1 MRFGRTILLTTFIS
15 ILAIMAGCTQGT
27 SEARLAQIDSLLERK
42 LYDSARAELSRIAPS
57 DLKSEEDIAH
67 YNLQKTNLCFRN
79 GEVLPNDSMIDISI
93 KHYRQNGDKQKL
105 ALSLYIKGRLQH
117 KRNET
122 KNALRNLLEAAG
134 IAKDT
139 DDDALKA
146 KIYANLAYFNKRLGE
161 NRYALKYIK
170 QALIYAEKIKYDKDI
185 IIPDIYMQASD
196 IYGNLKDTANAIAYI
211 EKCIPYIE
219 HTDSFGK
226 ANIYSG
232 LANIYNVKGDFEKA
246 KKYGDMSI
254 NLRPK
259 HDTYYILSQTYKN
272 KGDMATAD
280 TMIKQAIKTATPN
293 YKMMMMAEIRK
304 EKQGQGRYKDAAAL
318 GDSMM
323 SLNNSI
329 TRRNQADSIIEIQA
343 TFDIAQ
349 KDRQQIAKLKHGII
363 CIAIVAIALIAISIM
378 KQYTQNA
385 LFKRKIRKAKHEL
398 QAIIDN
404 YSEFKNILYN
414 TLNAAAESN
423 KDNAEDSP
431 KAGQP
436 EERPQETMAQA
447 PNRAE
452 GIAPEARQCL
462 AEMYEMTD
470 YAIINNNCIA
480 KWSNDKTARF
490 IGYCCCAIPGLNDK
504 MENDYTNL
512 TKQNKLMLIFIYLN
526 KEKEDICKIMGLSE
540 SAFRQAQ
547 NRLKKKA
554 KTTAAA

>member
-105 ALSLYIKGRLQH
+105 ARSLYFKGRTQYD
-117 KRNET
+117 RNET

-134 IAKDT
+134 IAKET
-139 DDDALKA
+139 GDDALKA
-146 KIYANLAYFNKRLGE
+146 KIYASLAYFNKRLGE

-170 QALIYAEKIKYDKDI
+170 QALKYAEKIKYDKAFL
-185 IIPDIYMQASD
+185 IPGIYMQASD

-259 HDTYYILSQTYKN
+259 HDTYYILSKTYKN

-423 KDNAEDSP
+423 KGNAEDDP

-470 YAIINNNCIA
+470 YVIINNNCIA

>member
-1 MRFGRTILLTTFIS
+1 
-15 ILAIMAGCTQGT
+15 
-27 SEARLAQIDSLLERK
+27 
-42 LYDSARAELSRIAPS
+42 
-57 DLKSEEDIAH
+57 
-67 YNLQKTNLCFRN
+67 
-79 GEVLPNDSMIDISI
+79 
-93 KHYRQNGDKQKL
+93 
-105 ALSLYIKGRLQH
+105 
-117 KRNET
+117 
-122 KNALRNLLEAAG
+122 
-134 IAKDT
+134 
-139 DDDALKA
+139 
-146 KIYANLAYFNKRLGE
+146 
-161 NRYALKYIK
+161 
-170 QALIYAEKIKYDKDI
+170 
-185 IIPDIYMQASD
+185 MQASD

-259 HDTYYILSQTYKN
+259 HDTYYILSKTYKN

-423 KDNAEDSP
+423 KGNAEDGP

-470 YAIINNNCIA
+470 YVIINNNCIA

-490 IGYCCCAIPGLNDK
+490 IGYCCCAIPGLNGQDGERLYQPDK
-504 MENDYTNL
+504 AKQANAYIHLPKQREGRHLQNNGAERKRIQAGPEQAEEESENGCGSVSPTHPGHGLLPTVSRQCGDGWPHRHGTPHAKRGKAANCHSHRQWHTNARRPDKAGNDKGR
-512 TKQNKLMLIFIYLN
+512 T
-526 KEKEDICKIMGLSE
+526 GLPNGPE
-540 SAFRQAQ
+540 RHAIRAVLRRETGHIARQAEKPWQ
-547 NRLKKKA
+547 TATWQPDATRGQDGKA
-554 KTTAAA
+554 NGRHIIVMARNKG

>member
-134 IAKDT
+134 IAKET
-139 DDDALKA
+139 GDDALKA

-161 NRYALKYIK
+161 NRYALQHIK

-259 HDTYYILSQTYKN
+259 HDTYYILSKTYKN

-343 TFDIAQ
+343 TFAIAQ

-404 YSEFKNILYN
+404 YSEFKKYIVQHIERGRREQQGQRRRWPKGRAAGGTPAGNNGASPQPGRRHSPRSPAMPGRNVRNDRLRHNKQQLHSQMEQRQDGSLHRLLLLRN
-414 TLNAAAESN
+414 TGA
-423 KDNAEDSP
+423 
-431 KAGQP
+431 
-436 EERPQETMAQA
+436 
-447 PNRAE
+447 
-452 GIAPEARQCL
+452 
-462 AEMYEMTD
+462 
-470 YAIINNNCIA
+470 
-480 KWSNDKTARF
+480 
-490 IGYCCCAIPGLNDK
+490 
-504 MENDYTNL
+504 
-512 TKQNKLMLIFIYLN
+512 
-526 KEKEDICKIMGLSE
+526 
-540 SAFRQAQ
+540 
-547 NRLKKKA
+547 
-554 KTTAAA
+554 